1 MVIKMNNNV
10 DLVPVDPQLLLLLLL
25 LLMMIMR
32 RSRRRRQKRILQT
45 HALGSDAI

>member
-1 MVIKMNNNV
+1 MAIKMNNNV
-10 DLVPVDPQLLLLLLL
+10 DLVPVDPQLLLLLLP
-25 LLMMIMR
+25 MIMR